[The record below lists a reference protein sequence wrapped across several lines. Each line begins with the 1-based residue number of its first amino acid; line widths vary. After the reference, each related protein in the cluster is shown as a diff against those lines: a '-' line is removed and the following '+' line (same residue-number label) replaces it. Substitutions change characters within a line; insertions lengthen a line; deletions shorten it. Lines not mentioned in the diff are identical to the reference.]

1 MHELFY
7 LSGEFCIFGGKSVER
22 MGLMTQSSILP
33 VTSPNVHQFQMFK
46 FLSPENWMINLYWS
60 NPSQRKCLAVLP
72 CDLSLITIH
81 ISDCCQFSDI
91 HLSQGSVATYLTC
104 GGIFK
109 HEFVANLQMSQPV
122 KEFWKSINIWGSYG
136 QEYSVLFFLT
146 HGVVQVNST
155 SVYFSSVRAMRTRL
169 EITDLRQKW
178 HVSKKGER
186 WRRLRDLFG
195 CMLAVLKNLL

>member
-1 MHELFY
+1 MYELFY

-136 QEYSVLFFLT
+136 QEYSVLFFDSRCSPGQLN
-146 HGVVQVNST
+146 VSLLQ
-155 SVYFSSVRAMRTRL
+155 FSSCDANETWDNRFATKMA
-169 EITDLRQKW
+169 RQQK
-178 HVSKKGER
+178 R
-186 WRRLRDLFG
+186 WTLT
-195 CMLAVLKNLL
+195 